1 MPEDSPKAGGNGARS
16 SALDRPLARWVAVGV
31 ALAAAAGLAVI
42 HRDDLFP
49 AEQAA
54 VPAADD
60 PFQACLQ
67 QRQADI
73 EQMQADGVIDE
84 GQAELFIGRAEALC
98 QAQTQGNAP
107 PPPAN

>member
-1 MPEDSPKAGGNGARS
+1 MTEDSPKSGSAAG
-16 SALDRPLARWVAVGV
+16 SALDRPLARWIAVGV
-31 ALAAAAGLAVI
+31 ALVAAAGLAVI

-49 AEQAA
+49 PEQAA
-54 VPAADD
+54 APAADD
-60 PFQACLQ
+60 PFQVCLQ

-73 EQMQADGVIDE
+73 EQMQADGVIDAN
-84 GQAELFIGRAEALC
+84 QAKLFISRAEALC